1 MEALRSGRCDA
12 EKRFTSVMPSLLEPF
27 RLCELRSLEVG
38 GRQATDRQVMSRSAF
53 APGNGRRP
61 GAARSRH
68 LSFAICHLPS
78 AICHLLSAICHLPSA
93 ICHLPSVICHLPSLI
108 LEPFCCP
115 FSG

>member
-1 MEALRSGRCDA
+1 MEALRNGDCDA
-12 EKRFTSVMPSLLEPF
+12 EKRFTRIMPSLLEPF

-68 LSFAICHLPS
+68 LSFAICHLS
-78 AICHLLSAICHLPSA
+78 FAICHLSFAICHLSFA
-93 ICHLPSVICHLPSLI
+93 IFHR
-108 LEPFCCP
+108 
-115 FSG
+115 

>member
-1 MEALRSGRCDA
+1 MEALRSGDCDA
-12 EKRFTSVMPSLLEPF
+12 EKRFTRIMPSLLEPF
-27 RLCELRSLEVG
+27 RLCELRILEVG

-68 LSFAICHLPS
+68 LSSATCHLPS
-78 AICHLLSAICHLPSA
+78 AICHLS
-93 ICHLPSVICHLPSLI
+93 SVICHLSSLI